1 MRKIVPILSLFLFLI
16 SLTAISAKEI
26 SDEVRGI
33 QKMIEENGLR
43 WRADQTGMM
52 DLTPEERRL
61 RLGADFSDEMR
72 QVYKALDELP
82 PPLLTNTQP
91 LFDWRALNGVT
102 PVTDQR
108 NCGSCWDFA
117 GTAAFESAYLIAEH
131 IVRDFSEQAVLSCN
145 TAGNSC
151 NGGQCNNVF
160 DLFISRGAVDESC
173 MPYQADDTVPCTMD
187 ECDVIAYLQSYSPV
201 PNNVN
206 AIKNALVMN
215 PVTTYFC
222 VFDDFN
228 SYSDGCYEHDFN
240 YGDPL
245 NHAVLIVGWDDNMC
259 DGEGAWIV
267 KNSWNTNW
275 GDDGFFYMKYGS
287 SGIGNGVLMPIY
299 QYGGMGDIQVSVDSI
314 QVDLEPGMQTEE
326 VIEISN
332 MGDGELRYHI
342 DCFSESDQDEF
353 GYYWRDNDAPDGP
366 AYNWVDITDN
376 GEVVDFWGYNNDG
389 NSGQIDLNFDF
400 SFYGNTYDKIT
411 ICTNGWI
418 SFNSAFIL
426 EWENVEIPS
435 MAQPNNMVAA
445 FFDDLNLE
453 YGGDVYYYT
462 NNSDSAIITW
472 DHVPDSRQEGIFT
485 FQIILAAPNTI
496 VCQYNSMGPGRL
508 DECSIGIENRFGSVG
523 TQVVFNN
530 DYVCDNLAVKF
541 ILGDAPPPM
550 TWLIA
555 DPIDGIIP
563 GYNQQM
569 VAITFDATDMQPGIY
584 NASLA
589 IMSNCLDNP
598 SVIIPVTL
606 SLLATDIEDKEAS
619 IPGRFQLHPVYPNPL
634 NPEASINYSIPQAG
648 DVTIEVYDLLGRKVA
663 VLLNGFQQAGNHSL
677 LWHPDNQASGV
688 YLVKLS
694 CGDNTQTEK
703 VTLLR

>member
-1 MRKIVPILSLFLFLI
+1 MAPALSMFLLLIVM
-16 SLTAISAKEI
+16 AIVNAEVV
-26 SDEVRGI
+26 SDEVRDI
-33 QKMIEENGLR
+33 QEMIEENGLR
-43 WRADQTGMM
+43 WRAGQTSMM
-52 DLTPEERRL
+52 DLSPEERRL
-61 RLGADFSDEMR
+61 RLGAIFPEELRLMFE
-72 QVYKALDELP
+72 ALDELP

-102 PVTDQR
+102 PIKDQG

-131 IVRDFSEQAVLSCN
+131 IVPDFSEQAVLSCN
-145 TAGNSC
+145 ADGNDC
-151 NGGQCNNVF
+151 NGGQCDNVF
-160 DLFISRGAVDESC
+160 NFFINRGAVDESC

-187 ECDVIAYLQSYSPV
+187 ECDIIAYLQSYSPV
-201 PNNVN
+201 PNNVD
-206 AIKNALVMN
+206 AIKNSLTMG

-228 SYSDGCYEHDFN
+228 GYSDGCYEHDFN

-267 KNSWNTNW
+267 KNSWNENW
-275 GDDGFFYMKYGS
+275 GDDGFFYMKYNS
-287 SGIGNGVLMPIY
+287 SGIGNGVFMPIY
-299 QYGGMGDIQVSVDSI
+299 QYSGMGEIQVSVDSI
-314 QVDLEPGMQTEE
+314 QVDLQPGEQIEE

-353 GYYWRDNDAPDGP
+353 GYYWRDNDDPDGP
-366 AYNWVDITDN
+366 VYNWVGVTDD
-376 GEVVDFWGYNNDG
+376 GQTVDFWGYDNDG
-389 NSGQIDLNFDF
+389 NSGQIDLGFDF
-400 SFYGNTYDKIT
+400 DFYGNTCDEIT

-426 EWENVEIPS
+426 EWNNQEIPS

-453 YGGDVYYYT
+453 YGGEVYYYT
-462 NNSDSAIITW
+462 NDNDSAIITW

-485 FQIILAAPNTI
+485 FQIILAAPSTI
-496 VCQYNSMGPGRL
+496 VFQYNSMGPGRL

-523 TQVVFNN
+523 TQVVYNN
-530 DYVCDNLAVKF
+530 NYVYDELAIKF
-541 ILGDAPPPM
+541 IPGDAPPPM

-555 DPIDGIIP
+555 DPVDGLIP
-563 GYNQQM
+563 GYDQQY
-569 VAITFDATDMQPGIY
+569 VGITFDATDLPPGIFC
-584 NASLA
+584 ASLA
-589 IMSNCLDNP
+589 IMSNCIENP

-606 SLLATDIEDKEAS
+606 TSLVTDIEKNEAS

-634 NPEASINYSIPQAG
+634 NPEASINYSIPQAA
-648 DVTIEVYDLLGRKVA
+648 DITVEVYDLLGRKVA
-663 VLLNGFQQAGNHSL
+663 SLFDGYQPAGDHSL
-677 LWHPDNQASGV
+677 LWRPDNQASGV
-688 YLVKLS
+688 YLIKLS
-694 CGDNTQTEK
+694 SGDITRTEK